1 MVYAAQF
8 SGVFFYGDHS
18 QGFIRT
24 LRAVVDWHARF
35 PTMANHTATHLLHW
49 ALREVLGEH
58 VKQAGSA
65 VRPDKLRF
73 DFTHPQALTP
83 DERHEIEADTRHE
96 HHAGVTAAGV
106 DWDDGAIWGANGNDT
121 THGDVRLS
129 MHPIDGGGGILAY
142 TFYPANGDMVI
153 DRAETWGSSST
164 NLHRFLRNT
173 VMHELGH
180 SVGIDHVCSNNT
192 GQLMEPFLSTGFDGP
207 QQDDIRGINR
217 NNGDPYE
224 GNNTFDARTGRY
236 YAEQDIFFNVI
247 QPGKDRHNAA
257 FFCGS
262 CAVIRRSA
270 LMSIGGFSAHSI
282 TEDFETSL
290 RLHASG
296 WRSAYQCEALAYG
309 LSART
314 AESFHTLR
322 ARWGRGTLQVL
333 RRFEPDDE
341 QVLGPGDMLYLPPGW
356 AHDGVALEDCYTYSI
371 GFHAPTHREIVSEF
385 LAYLDDRTDP
395 EAMYSDPDLHATS
408 HPGEI
413 DRRMLKE
420 VESVLARL
428 RWGASDV
435 TDFLGR
441 DICTRLLLAG
451 RISLTIGLVSM
462 LLSVTLG
469 YVLGAF
475 AGYLGGVADR
485 LIMRF
490 ADLLMTIP
498 GLPLL
503 IIMGA
508 MLTELDVSP
517 DYRIYMVMI
526 MLSLLG
532 WPSLARLVRGQI
544 LSLRERD
551 FMLAT
556 EVLGLSTR
564 RRLFGHL
571 LPNTV
576 PILVVVATM
585 AVANAIL
592 SESALS
598 YLGLGVVPPT
608 PSWGNMMDA
617 ANSLIDFQRRP
628 WLWMPPGLAIFVTVV
643 AINILGDGL
652 RDALDPKMSGV
663 KR

>member
-1 MVYAAQF
+1 M
-8 SGVFFYGDHS
+8 
-18 QGFIRT
+18 
-24 LRAVVDWHARF
+24 
-35 PTMANHTATHLLHW
+35 
-49 ALREVLGEH
+49 
-58 VKQAGSA
+58 
-65 VRPDKLRF
+65 
-73 DFTHPQALTP
+73 
-83 DERHEIEADTRHE
+83 
-96 HHAGVTAAGV
+96 
-106 DWDDGAIWGANGNDT
+106 
-121 THGDVRLS
+121 
-129 MHPIDGGGGILAY
+129 
-142 TFYPANGDMVI
+142 
-153 DRAETWGSSST
+153 
-164 NLHRFLRNT
+164 
-173 VMHELGH
+173 
-180 SVGIDHVCSNNT
+180 
-192 GQLMEPFLSTGFDGP
+192 
-207 QQDDIRGINR
+207 
-217 NNGDPYE
+217 
-224 GNNTFDARTGRY
+224 
-236 YAEQDIFFNVI
+236 
-247 QPGKDRHNAA
+247 
-257 FFCGS
+257 
-262 CAVIRRSA
+262 
-270 LMSIGGFSAHSI
+270 
-282 TEDFETSL
+282 
-290 RLHASG
+290 
-296 WRSAYQCEALAYG
+296 
-309 LSART
+309 
-314 AESFHTLR
+314 
-322 ARWGRGTLQVL
+322 
-333 RRFEPDDE
+333 
-341 QVLGPGDMLYLPPGW
+341 
-356 AHDGVALEDCYTYSI
+356 
-371 GFHAPTHREIVSEF
+371 
-385 LAYLDDRTDP
+385 
-395 EAMYSDPDLHATS
+395 
-408 HPGEI
+408 
-413 DRRMLKE
+413 
-420 VESVLARL
+420 
-428 RWGASDV
+428 
-435 TDFLGR
+435 
-441 DICTRLLLAG
+441 LLAG

-469 YVLGAF
+469 YVLGAL

-508 MLTELDVSP
+508 MLTELDVSA

-652 RDALDPKMSGV
+652 RDALDPKMNGV
-663 KR
+663 TR